1 MQHMLSLPGGE
12 QIPYQLIRRA
22 RRTIGMKITADGLVV
37 HAPLRLRQAELETL
51 LGSKAAWITSKLQSR
66 QAAALPG
73 FTWRD
78 GAELQLLGQPL
89 ALKIT
94 QATRNSN
101 PKREGNELRL
111 ATNNIND
118 QAQIAR
124 KVLLWLQ
131 KEARTDFA
139 KRLAILAAKLGEATP
154 ALFLSNARTRWGS
167 CNSRREIRLNWR
179 LIQAHPALINYVIA
193 HELAHLREMNH
204 SARFWAVV
212 ASIYPDYRQ
221 AEQLL
226 KSCSQQLYRLG

>member
-154 ALFLSNARTRWGS
+154 ALFLSNARTRWK
-167 CNSRREIRLNWR
+167 LQ
-179 LIQAHPALINYVIA
+179 LQAGNPPQLALDPGTSGA
-193 HELAHLREMNH
+193 
-204 SARFWAVV
+204 
-212 ASIYPDYRQ
+212 D
-221 AEQLL
+221 QL
-226 KSCSQQLYRLG
+226 CDRA